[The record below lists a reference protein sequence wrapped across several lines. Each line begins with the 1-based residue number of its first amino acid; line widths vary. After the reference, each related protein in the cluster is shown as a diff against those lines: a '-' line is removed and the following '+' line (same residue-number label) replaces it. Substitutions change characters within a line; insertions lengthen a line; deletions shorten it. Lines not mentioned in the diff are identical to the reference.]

1 MEVVRR
7 FFQFPSGSAFIFGP
21 RGSGKSTWLR
31 HSLPDALWL
40 NLLQPK
46 TYRFAYDPIPP
57 IWLCRTTRT
66 EERVRPSPDRVRA
79 ANNRVRPVK
88 NRVCP
93 ADNRVR
99 PVKNRVCPADNRVRP
114 VKNRVCPADN
124 RVCPADNRVRPVKNR
139 VCPANNRVVLRTIA
153 FVLRTNAF
161 VRRKTRLSAEKRV
174 CPPKNVSVRRKTRL
188 SAGKRVCSGENAF
201 VFDPPPAPARKQLTD
216 LKHIRSCVLYHRD
229 VL

>member
-79 ANNRVRPVK
+79 AN
-88 NRVCP
+88 
-93 ADNRVR
+93 
-99 PVKNRVCPADNRVRP
+99 
-114 VKNRVCPADN
+114 
-124 RVCPADNRVRPVKNR
+124 NRVRPVKNR